1 MPRFDLGNA
10 VDFAKVTNSSLL
22 GILNSFSNKAV
33 GEWQIEEASFR
44 NVKFHIFKSK
54 SDGGSYNADVSTVTD
69 SLGRRKVK
77 YKFPYT
83 DGQTT
88 DDMGSAPGA
97 YEFDV
102 LLYGADYKTALS
114 RLLEALNDPKPGTLI
129 HPVLGSLTV
138 VPETF
143 QITHTHDR
151 RKAAALRIMFIDH
164 SFTVA
169 TPEISQRV
177 NPVKSSLTKAI
188 ESLQKISS
196 FIDKVQKNLKIIQS
210 FKNLITQ
217 ALKDYQ
223 NGYARVLTQSNATFN
238 PAGGVDI
245 PAVIPVQA
253 GGNYGQSDSELFPI
267 SVAPTDPF
275 ANIPYDVISSV
286 AQTAVAVDRLTK
298 DVNSLRDQLSAIIA
312 GLEGSI
318 GGQGSLEFYDD
329 ILDLKNSAADLQ
341 SVIEAGVAS
350 SRAKIIMYTVPR
362 VMSLREVAFANGLKA
377 DQVVELDLLNP
388 SLASINHIEKGT
400 KVKVAIS
407 I

>member
-33 GEWQIEEASFR
+33 GDWQIEEASFR
-44 NVKFHIFKSK
+44 NIKFHIFKSK
-54 SDGGSYNADVSTVTD
+54 SDGGSYNADVSSVND
-69 SLGRRKVK
+69 NLGRRKVK
-77 YKFPYT
+77 YRFPYI

-88 DDMGSAPGA
+88 DDMGAQPGV

-102 LLYGADYKTALS
+102 LIYGADYKAALA
-114 RLLEALNDPKPGTLI
+114 RLLEALNNPKPGVLI

-138 VPETF
+138 VPVSF
-143 QITHTHDR
+143 PLTHSHER
-151 RKAAALRIMFIDH
+151 RKAVALRITFEDH

-169 TPEISQRV
+169 QPEIAQRV
-177 NPVKSSLTKAI
+177 NPVKSTLTKAI

-238 PAGGVDI
+238 PSGGVDI

-253 GGNYGQSDSELFPI
+253 GGNYGQTDSTLFPL

-275 ANIPYDVISSV
+275 ANVPFDVISSV

-298 DVNSLRDQLSAIIA
+298 DVNALRDQVSAIIA
-312 GLEGSI
+312 SLEASI
-318 GGQGSLEFYDD
+318 NGQGSLEFYDD

-341 SVIEAGVAS
+341 AVIEAGIAS
-350 SRAKIIMYTVPR
+350 SRAKIIMYKVPR
-362 VMSLREVAFANGLKA
+362 IMSLREVAFANGLKA
-377 DQVVELDLLNP
+377 DQVTELDLLNP
-388 SLASINHIEKGT
+388 SLESINYIPKGT
-400 KVKVAIS
+400 KVKVAVS
-407 I
+407 V